1 MPEPIVCLSDTLRQF
16 LEVLYVFF
24 ASLEKVILA
33 YERVESNSL
42 ENRCRRNWFLQI
54 PHRS

>member
-1 MPEPIVCLSDTLRQF
+1 MPEPIVCLSDTLCQF
-16 LEVLYVFF
+16 LEVLYVFL

>member
-16 LEVLYVFF
+16 LEALYVFL

-33 YERVESNSL
+33 FTTGH
-42 ENRCRRNWFLQI
+42 FLIQLASETI
-54 PHRS
+54 PG